1 MVTQSSATISREE
14 GEPLMTKV
22 TPFLMFNDQLEA
34 AIEFYTATFPDS
46 EVRHVARTGKD
57 GPITSAEFVVGGQV
71 FMGYN
76 GGPHFAFSEGSSLY
90 VDCEDQAEVDEYW
103 GKLVKAGAR
112 PTACGWIKDP
122 FGLSWQIV
130 PKRFMQL
137 IRDSDPRKVKAVM
150 EAMMTMVKFDVAA
163 LERAYDEA

>member
-1 MVTQSSATISREE
+1 MA
-14 GEPLMTKV
+14 KV

-34 AIEFYTATFPDS
+34 AMAFYTATFPDS
-46 EVRHVARTGKD
+46 EIRNIARTGKD

-76 GGPHFAFSEGSSLY
+76 GGSYFSFSEGFSLY
-90 VDCEDQAEVDEYW
+90 VDCENQAEVDRYW
-103 GKLVKAGAR
+103 DKLVEAGAT

-130 PKRFMQL
+130 PRRFMEL
-137 IRDSDPRKVKAVM
+137 IRDEDPKRVEAVM
-150 EAMMTMVKFDVAA
+150 GAMMTMVKLDVAA
-163 LERAYDEA
+163 LERAYDEV

>member
-1 MVTQSSATISREE
+1 
-14 GEPLMTKV
+14 MTKI

-34 AIEFYTATFPDS
+34 AIEFYTGTFPDS
-46 EVRHVARTGKD
+46 EVRNLARTGKD

-76 GGPHFAFSEGSSLY
+76 GGSYFAFSEGFSLY

-103 GKLVKAGAR
+103 DKLVKAGAT
-112 PTACGWIKDP
+112 PTQCGWIKDP

-137 IRDSDPRKVKAVM
+137 IGDSDPRKVKAVM
-150 EAMMTMVKFDVAA
+150 EAMMTMVKLDVAA

>member
-1 MVTQSSATISREE
+1 M
-14 GEPLMTKV
+14 GKV

-34 AIEFYTATFPDS
+34 AIEFYAATFPDS
-46 EVRHVARTGKD
+46 EVRQVARTGTD
-57 GPITSAEFVVGGQV
+57 GPVTSAEFVVGGQR

-76 GGPHFAFSEGSSLY
+76 GGSYFSFSQGFSLY

-103 GKLVKAGAR
+103 DKLVQAGAT
-112 PTACGWIKDP
+112 PSQCGWITDP
-122 FGLSWQIV
+122 FGLTWQIV

-137 IRDSDPRKVKAVM
+137 IGDSDTRKVKAVM
-150 EAMMTMVKFDVAA
+150 EAMMTMVKLDVAA

>member
-1 MVTQSSATISREE
+1 
-14 GEPLMTKV
+14 MTKV

-34 AIEFYTATFPDS
+34 AMEFYTATFPDS
-46 EVRHVARTGKD
+46 EIRHVARTGKD

-76 GGPHFAFSEGSSLY
+76 GGSYFTFSEGFSLF

-103 GKLVKAGAR
+103 DKLVKAGAK
-112 PTACGWIKDP
+112 PSQCGWITDP

-130 PKRFMQL
+130 PRRFMQL
-137 IRDSDPRKVKAVM
+137 IQDKDLRKVKAVM
-150 EAMMTMVKFDVAA
+150 EAMMTMVKLDVAA
-163 LERAYDEA
+163 LERAYDKA